1 MFGTHS
7 KFTQAL
13 FVLCGTVFAFAVP
26 ALCLAQ
32 GATPTQT
39 TLSIAPSEI
48 LCMASIYRKS
58 LIFHNKMWEQPYIN
72 TMLHRLASTI
82 LSQAESE

>member
-1 MFGTHS
+1 MFGAHS
-7 KFTQAL
+7 KFAQAL
-13 FVLCGTVFAFAVP
+13 VSFCGVLLAFATS